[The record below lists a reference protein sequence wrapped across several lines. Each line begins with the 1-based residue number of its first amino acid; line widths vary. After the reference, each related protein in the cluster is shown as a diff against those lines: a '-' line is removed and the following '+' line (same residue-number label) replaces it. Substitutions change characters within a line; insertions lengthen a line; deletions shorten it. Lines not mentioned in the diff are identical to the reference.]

1 MTDAL
6 LAATRKGL
14 FQLRRS
20 GRTWRVAGKAF
31 LGEPV
36 SMVMHDPRDGRIY
49 AALNLGHFGPKLHVS
64 KDGGSKWKELPCP
77 AFPKSDGPDAPSV
90 LQIWALEPGGPKQ
103 KGRLWAGTIG
113 GGLFRSD
120 DGGQSWALVE
130 SLWNAP
136 GREKWFGGGNDAPGI
151 HSICIDPNDPDR
163 LIVGVSCGGVWM
175 SDDAGRSWACRADG
189 MFAAYMPPEQRGE
202 PNVQDPHR
210 VVQCRAATDT
220 LWAQHHNGIFR
231 TTDRCRRWHEVTTA
245 KPSSF
250 GFAVAVHPGDPDRA
264 WFVPAIKDEQRI
276 PVDGAMVVTRTTDGG
291 RTFRAMRKGLP
302 QKNAYDLVYRHA
314 LAIDGE
320 GEWLAMGS
328 TSGHLWMS
336 GDQGESWTLTEGHL
350 PPVYAL
356 RFAEL

>member
-1 MTDAL
+1 
-6 LAATRKGL
+6 
-14 FQLRRS
+14 
-20 GRTWRVAGKAF
+20 
-31 LGEPV
+31 
-36 SMVMHDPRDGRIY
+36 
-49 AALNLGHFGPKLHVS
+49 
-64 KDGGSKWKELPCP
+64 
-77 AFPKSDGPDAPSV
+77 
-90 LQIWALEPGGPKQ
+90 
-103 KGRLWAGTIG
+103 
-113 GGLFRSD
+113 
-120 DGGQSWALVE
+120 
-130 SLWNAP
+130 
-136 GREKWFGGGNDAPGI
+136 
-151 HSICIDPNDPDR
+151 
-163 LIVGVSCGGVWM
+163 
-175 SDDAGRSWACRADG
+175 
-189 MFAAYMPPEQRGE
+189 MPPEQRGE